1 MCADCLAPPLITSS
15 AISSLPEIA
24 KEIYLVP
31 QDCRPSSSFKGGM
44 PKCSMVVAAVASLS
58 ESIDRPICIL
68 ILIMHREPAR
78 GQRRTDCRQG
88 GPAPPNLGFMI
99 NDFVSPLYSPELTSH
114 IKSSIEFTLHKARGR
129 GRPPRSRIS
138 SRRSRSCP
146 PLDLQTLR

>member
-24 KEIYLVP
+24 KKIYLVP
-31 QDCRPSSSFKGGM
+31 QDCRPSSSLKGGM
-44 PKCSMVVAAVASLS
+44 PKCSMVVAAVASLA

-68 ILIMHREPAR
+68 ILIMHGEPAP
-78 GQRRTDCRQG
+78 GAKTDRLQTG
-88 GPAPPNLGFMI
+88 GRAPPNLGFMI

-114 IKSSIEFTLHKARGR
+114 IKSSIEFTLHKALSR

-146 PLDLQTLR
+146 PLDL